1 MQARKKLLL
10 LCLSALLG
18 SEDNIQLD
26 VTDGDSSFSPADGL
40 YTMLGNRTD
49 EDNEQVDFILLY
61 DNDGTLRSEILIKSY
76 RA

>member
-26 VTDGDSSFSPADGL
+26 VTDGDSSSSPADGL